1 MADRFPLIAN
11 SSSNQIQ
18 EIASG
23 DNLDLS
29 GNSIVNANDI
39 AARNITGVAAT
50 FTGVLTY
57 DDVTNVDSVGIITAR
72 SGVNV
77 TGGVTTSRFGSVT
90 ETVSVGSTSH
100 YIQDKSV
107 TLELDCSNGSV
118 FTHDL
123 SNGNVGIV
131 SIQNFR
137 VNTNTFT
144 TATIIFTQNSSTP
157 TGGIGNTMVAS
168 VPSQY
173 PGGIGTEV
181 TLTPLGVTGFSTN
194 GRVGSA
200 TTVVLSGTAS
210 DLDVVTFGIHYNG
223 GGTGTPGNY
232 ITLVTK
238 SGDYRFGDIGF

>member
-131 SIQNFR
+131 SIKNFR